1 MDHDLEA
8 LEEKYISLYCSNYV
22 RESIELFSSKREI
35 ETEDSGKQVG
45 GLGPI
50 RGSVESDNLNLR
62 AD

>member
-8 LEEKYISLYCSNYV
+8 LEEKYISLYCSNYI

-35 ETEDSGKQVG
+35 ESEDSGKQAN
-45 GLGPI
+45 GLGPT
-50 RGSVESDNLNLR
+50 RGSAASDKLNSR